1 MPLPLIRLPPDDPRH
16 WVTPDDLNVHPSL
29 LGLPLARPG
38 RRLWAMG
45 VDLAALGLLTSVL
58 NGWLL
63 AAATL
68 VLGEHAW
75 AQLHPGRPRRRVLA
89 WGLAAMMVLV
99 GLQADTPWVARQDRA
114 DAHATSADDEDS
126 DAADDLAA
134 ARRRAAAAS
143 AAAAAASATPASR
156 EAALTAR
163 IAQLEAELAQARQ
176 PPPSTVR
183 HWLGRAR
190 QLLDDLGL
198 GLGWALAYFTLLPAW
213 WQGQTLGKRL
223 LGLRVVELTGKPVTA
238 ALGFKR
244 YGGYAAAMA
253 TGGVGL
259 LQLLW
264 DPNRQAI
271 QDKTAHTVV
280 VDLRRPPRQALPA
293 PETTASPATNRP
305 P

>member
-1 MPLPLIRLPPDDPRH
+1 MPPPLLRLPPDDPRH
-16 WVTPDDLNVHPSL
+16 WVTPDDLNVHPTL
-29 LGLPLARPG
+29 LGLPLAPPA

-45 VDLAALGLLTSVL
+45 VDLATLGLLTSVL

-75 AQLHPGRPRRRVLA
+75 AQRGPGQPRRRGLA
-89 WGLAAMMVLV
+89 WGLAALMLLV
-99 GLQADTPWVARQDRA
+99 GLQADTPWQERQDSADPQSERA
-114 DAHATSADDEDS
+114 DDDTDDAD
-126 DAADDLAA
+126 ALAL

-143 AAAAAASATPASR
+143 AAAGSAPASAAAAL
-156 EAALTAR
+156 AAR
-163 IAQLEAELAQARQ
+163 VAQLEADLAQART
-176 PPPSTVR
+176 PPPSTWR
-183 HWLGRAR
+183 HGLQRLR
-190 QLLDDLGL
+190 QTLDDLGL
-198 GLGWALAYFTLLPAW
+198 GLGWALVYFSLLPAW
-213 WQGQTLGKRL
+213 WRGQTLGKRL
-223 LGLRVVELTGKPVTA
+223 FGLRVVELTGKPMTA
-238 ALGFKR
+238 MLGFKR

-280 VDLRRPPRQALPA
+280 VDLRRPPRSAPPPA
-293 PETTASPATNRP
+293 DATAWPATNP
-305 P
+305 PP

>member
-1 MPLPLIRLPPDDPRH
+1 MPPPLFRLPPDDPRH

-45 VDLAALGLLTSVL
+45 VDLAALALLTSVL

-75 AQLHPGRPRRRVLA
+75 AQHRPGRPRRRGLA
-89 WGLAAMMVLV
+89 WGLAALMVLV
-99 GLQADTPWVARQDRA
+99 GLQADTPWEARQDR
-114 DAHATSADDEDS
+114 DDTHASSTADDDT
-126 DAADDLAA
+126 DAADALAA
-134 ARRRAAAAS
+134 AQRRAAAAS
-143 AAAAAASATPASR
+143 ATAAAASAST
-156 EAALTAR
+156 EAALAAR
-163 IAQLEAELAQARQ
+163 VAALEAELAQARL

-183 HWLGRAR
+183 HWLGRVR
-190 QLLDDLGL
+190 QTLDDLGL
-198 GLGWALAYFTLLPAW
+198 GIGWALAYFTLLPAW
-213 WQGQTLGKRL
+213 WRGQTLGKRL
-223 LGLRVVELTGKPVTA
+223 FGLRVVELTGKPITA

-253 TGGVGL
+253 TGGIGL

-280 VDLRRPPRQALPA
+280 VDLRQPPRQALPA
-293 PETTASPATNRP
+293 PEATASPATNP
-305 P
+305 PP